1 MPPLLWPNWV
11 LSILKYEFYRPSLVS
26 DLLFWHYSKS
36 KTRAILTLDNPLST
50 KSAKVSHALNTAQ
63 PLKQKLK
70 SSTVVAK
77 VKSEHNKFVEE
88 ANALLSP
95 QISIWSYCMVFIDQQ
110 VFTQGKLA
118 YFVPK
123 SALIIG
129 PMDNVQKL
137 RYI

>member
-70 SSTVVAK
+70 SSTAVAK
-77 VKSEHNKFVEE
+77 VKPKHNKFVEE

-95 QISIWSYCMVFIDQQ
+95 QIPIWLYCMASIDQQ
-110 VFTQGKLA
+110 VFTQKKLA
-118 YFVPK
+118 YFVSKPV
-123 SALIIG
+123 LIIEL
-129 PMDNVQKL
+129 MDNTRKL
-137 RYI
+137 